1 MLRRPSLRYVPYP
14 YPSVGNTDQWMLQ
27 AEMMAEN
34 HGLSKR
40 HLAGAKQLQAFTAQ
54 NLADARWLRDRLGW
68 EHSFVEDSMLQGMLL
83 ARSSKKVAAK
93 IKAAALAESQKE
105 AEKIAAQG
113 KQEEAV
119 RSLLG
124 PRGGLPSLKGDLIKL
139 CHLLHLDV
147 VSNDTVETLKEKIK
161 PMLAILKVNPAEK
174 SKAKVKAS
182 PEAAAP
188 VSSLPT
194 PSKPAQAPVTL
205 ADVNHLLGQQ
215 QDRFQSMLS
224 QMLQHV
230 MSSMSTPMQPQ
241 IPPEQSQTVP
251 PGYGGG
257 QWTHLVADALMRNED
272 LEPVD
277 ENAM

>member
-1 MLRRPSLRYVPYP
+1 
-14 YPSVGNTDQWMLQ
+14 
-27 AEMMAEN
+27 MMAEN

-147 VSNDTVETLKEKIK
+147 VSNDTVETLK
-161 PMLAILKVNPAEK
+161 VNPAEK

-194 PSKPAQAPVTL
+194 PSKPAQAPQQAPVTL

-224 QMLQHV
+224 QTLQHV